1 MNFQPLS
8 PFGVAAVDCQITDLN
23 SQDIDDLKT
32 NLASEGF
39 AVFRQ
44 QTANDQDFVDFLKK
58 LGPLTFTE
66 GEKPVTDHPD
76 LNTVSSIGRLIPPKS
91 VFHTDTSYVA
101 EPPAYTALRAVI
113 VPEPDGGSFYFSNQY
128 LAYEKLPAKA
138 KTQLADAKVLH
149 VVSGLS
155 LAGDAESECWHSLFK
170 THPISGRKALFLST
184 PKRCQAISG
193 IETEAAQRIM
203 QAVYQHSTRNYRIY
217 THQWQSG
224 DILVWDNRC
233 TMHRAEPV
241 QLVGDRLLHRGLVLD
256 SAA

>member
-113 VPEPDGGSFYFSNQY
+113 VPKPDGGTFYFSNQY
-128 LAYEKLPAKA
+128 LAYEKLPENAK
-138 KTQLADAKVLH
+138 KQLADAKVLH

-155 LAGDAESECWHSLFK
+155 LADDAESECWHPLFK
-170 THPISGRKALFLST
+170 THPVSGRKALFLST

-193 IETEAAQRIM
+193 IETETAQRIM
-203 QAVYQHSTRNYRIY
+203 QALYQHSTRNYRIY